1 MSMCIVDDL
10 FPAPVFVIMVGL
22 PGSGKST
29 IASKLAEDNPNTYVF
44 SSDTYRSKICGNE
57 NDQSQNELVFDTL
70 YRDLIHR
77 LMNGKNVILDATN
90 ISRKDRKRA
99 LDRLSRVPLLFR
111 KVAYFVDT
119 NIRDC
124 IDRDAC
130 RDRVVGPDVIE
141 KFVRRFEFPQYFE
154 GFDEIVIHSKVNQ
167 IKNTYDRDKEKFYL
181 EDMDKFEQH
190 NPHHIHTVG
199 THCAKL
205 ALQIPRTSHYNCIM
219 HEAAWFHD
227 IGKLYT
233 QKFDDKGIAHYY
245 NHDNIGAYIVACN
258 TDILFHIE
266 DWDDVYEAIFFIN
279 YHMRAHNDFTSLK
292 AQKKYKTLFGEVR
305 FNKLMEFAEYDRIAS
320 GTYEEYKEKK

>member
-1 MSMCIVDDL
+1 MNMPMFDEL
-10 FPAPVFVIMVGL
+10 FPSPVFIMMVGL

-29 IASKLAEDNPNTYVF
+29 IANKLAEDNPDTYVF
-44 SSDTYRSKICGNE
+44 SSDTYRAKICGDE

-70 YRDLIHR
+70 YRDLIYH
-77 LMNGKNVILDATN
+77 LMDGKNVILDATN

-99 LDRLSRVPLLFR
+99 LDRLSHVPLIFR

-119 NIRDC
+119 AQSECLIRDEKRSRMVGSGV
-124 IDRDAC
+124 ID
-130 RDRVVGPDVIE
+130 
-141 KFVRRFEFPQYFE
+141 KFIRRFEFPQYFE
-154 GFDEIVIHSKVNQ
+154 GFDEIVIHSKLNQ
-167 IKNTYDRDKEKFYL
+167 IKNSYDRDKEKSYL
-181 EDMDKFEQH
+181 DKMDKFEQN

-258 TDILFHIE
+258 TDILYGVE
-266 DWDDVYEAIFFIN
+266 EWCDVYEAIFFIN

-292 AQKKYKTLFGEVR
+292 AQKKYRTLFGEIR

>member
-1 MSMCIVDDL
+1 MSMNIFDDL
-10 FPAPVFVIMVGL
+10 FPAPVFLMMVGL

-29 IASKLAEDNPNTYVF
+29 IASKLAEDNPDTYVF
-44 SSDTYRSKICGNE
+44 SSDAYRANICGNE

-70 YRDLIHR
+70 YRDLIHH
-77 LMNGKNVILDATN
+77 LMKGKNVILDATN

-99 LDRLSRVPLLFR
+99 LDRLNYVSLLSR

-119 NIRDC
+119 PQSECLVRDKK
-124 IDRDAC
+124 RSKT
-130 RDRVVGPDVIE
+130 VGSDVID
-141 KFVRRFEFPQYFE
+141 KFIRRFEFPQYFE
-154 GFDEIVIHSKVNQ
+154 GFDEIVIHSKVDQ
-167 IKNTYDRDKEKFYL
+167 IENTYNRDKEKVYQ
-181 EDMDKFEQH
+181 DKMDKFEQH

-233 QKFDDKGIAHYY
+233 QKFDDKGVAHYY

-258 TDILFHIE
+258 TDILYTAKE
-266 DWDDVYEAIFFIN
+266 WCDVYEVLFYIN
-279 YHMRAHNDFTSLK
+279 YHMRAHNDFKSERSRN
-292 AQKKYKTLFGEVR
+292 KYRALFGEDR
-305 FNKLMEFAEYDRIAS
+305 FNKLMEFGLYDRIAS
-320 GTYEEYKEKK
+320 GTYEGER